1 MKRLK
6 EQRLLDPQRNVTYHI
21 VLGKRLQR
29 ERAGIMHEKSDW
41 QVQTEQKTAVQE
53 CILVG
58 VATPVTTI
66 LKTVIN
72 SKEINTNLLKI
83 SGK

>member
-41 QVQTEQKTAVQE
+41 QVQTE
-53 CILVG
+53 
-58 VATPVTTI
+58 
-66 LKTVIN
+66 
-72 SKEINTNLLKI
+72 
-83 SGK
+83 

>member
-29 ERAGIMHEKSDW
+29 ERAGIMHEESNW
-41 QVQTEQKTAVQE
+41 QVQIENRKLLFRNVFWLELQHLSQQYSKQS
-53 CILVG
+53 L
-58 VATPVTTI
+58 
-66 LKTVIN
+66 TV
-72 SKEINTNLLKI
+72 KK
-83 SGK
+83 